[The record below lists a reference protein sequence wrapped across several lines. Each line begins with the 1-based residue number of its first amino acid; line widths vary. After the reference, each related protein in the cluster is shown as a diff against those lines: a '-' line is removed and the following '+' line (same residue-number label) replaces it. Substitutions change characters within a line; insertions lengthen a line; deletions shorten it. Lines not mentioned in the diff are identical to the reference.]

1 MMWDP
6 EKMAAEVRRVA
17 EKGCHAV
24 TFSENPVHLGHP
36 SIHSGHWDPFFA
48 AVRGVR
54 HRRVRAHRLVVE
66 DGDHGAATRRWTC

>member
-1 MMWDP
+1 MMWDA

-17 EKGCHAV
+17 DKGCHAV

-48 AVRGVR
+48 DVRGAAAPSCACTSVR
-54 HRRVRAHRLVVE
+54 R
-66 DGDHGAATRRWTC
+66 RRW